1 MSNENKLRREALSTI
16 TSPRGN
22 FFVVKIKDD
31 NLKDAKLHLEIAKK
45 LDKDDEIVKK
55 IEKVIE
61 KREGK

>member
-1 MSNENKLRREALSTI
+1 MCYLNT
-16 TSPRGN
+16 G
-22 FFVVKIKDD
+22 